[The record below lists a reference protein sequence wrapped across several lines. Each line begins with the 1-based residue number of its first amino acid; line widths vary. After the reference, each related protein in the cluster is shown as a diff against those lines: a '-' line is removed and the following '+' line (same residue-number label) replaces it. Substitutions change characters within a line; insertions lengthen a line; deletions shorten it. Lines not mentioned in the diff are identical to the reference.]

1 MWMVG
6 RYQVEKF
13 NLVTKVPGMKQIF
26 GVLGALTLLIQGAFP
41 LMAHAEGSSIAAP
54 TFEAVDSKSEI
65 VTFKVSDPITPRKTF
80 TLSNPDRVVIDL
92 PRSEGSGMTLSK
104 SSSKMVKSVR
114 FGQFDATTS
123 RIVLDVAVPVTIDE
137 VTPGSPLTVKLTATK
152 ALPTVAAAGDKP
164 VQSPEDMKPLIA
176 IDAGHG
182 GQDPGALGIHGTHE
196 KDVTLNFA
204 RALAKALTNSGRYRV
219 KLVRDEDKFI
229 MLHDRVNI
237 ARKAQADI
245 MISLHADSNP
255 RPEARGISIYTLSAT
270 ASDAEAAALADREN
284 KVDVITGINLNT
296 TDADVANI
304 LIDLT
309 QRETMNKST
318 TLADA
323 MVAAL
328 HPKINRLPST
338 HRFAG
343 FRVLKAPDM
352 PSVLIELGFLSNATD
367 ERLLLSPEYRD
378 VVVASVLKG
387 IDKYYK
393 GQ

>member
-1 MWMVG
+1 
-6 RYQVEKF
+6 
-13 NLVTKVPGMKQIF
+13 MKQIPRIF
-26 GVLGALTLLIQGAFP
+26 LALTLLIQGAFP
-41 LMAHAEGSSIAAP
+41 LAAYAEGASIAAP
-54 TFEAVDSKSEI
+54 TFEAVDNQSEI
-65 VTFKVSDPITPRKTF
+65 VSFKVSDPIAPRKTF

-92 PRSEGSGMTLSK
+92 PSSEGSGMALSK
-104 SSSKMVKSVR
+104 STSRLVKSVR

-123 RIVLDVAVPVTIDE
+123 RIVLDVVAPVTVDE
-137 VTPGSPLTVKLTATK
+137 VTPGAPLTLKLTATK
-152 ALPTVAAAGDKP
+152 ALPAGATAAAATDKSAA
-164 VQSPEDMKPLIA
+164 SPEDMKPVIA

-182 GQDPGALGIHGTHE
+182 GQDPGALGVHDTHE

-204 RALAKALTNSGRYRV
+204 RTLAKALTATGRYRV
-219 KLVRDEDKFI
+219 KLTRDEDKFI

-237 ARKAQADI
+237 ARKAQADL

-255 RPEARGISIYTLSAT
+255 REDARGLSIYTLSAT
-270 ASDAEAAALADREN
+270 ASDEEAAALADREN
-284 KVDVITGINLNT
+284 KADVITGINLNT

-318 TLADA
+318 KLAD
-323 MVAAL
+323 MIVASL

-343 FRVLKAPDM
+343 FRVLKAPDV
-352 PSVLIELGFLSNATD
+352 PSVLIELGFVSNATD

-378 VVVASVLKG
+378 VVVSSVMKG
-387 IDKYYK
+387 IDKYYAA
-393 GQ
+393 Q

>member
-1 MWMVG
+1 
-6 RYQVEKF
+6 
-13 NLVTKVPGMKQIF
+13 MKQIF